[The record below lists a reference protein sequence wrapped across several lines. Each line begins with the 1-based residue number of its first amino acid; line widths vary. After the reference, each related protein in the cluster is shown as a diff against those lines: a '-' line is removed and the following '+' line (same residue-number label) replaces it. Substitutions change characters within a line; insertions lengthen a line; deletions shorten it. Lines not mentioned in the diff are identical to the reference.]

1 MPWKTSV
8 KQQIAK
14 HPLRFLWRILRRF
27 QTNQG
32 LLLSGA
38 VAYYMLL
45 SIIPLFILLLIGLS
59 HVVNETQVLAILTH
73 YLELVVPGESG
84 PLLEQVRIFLEH
96 RQALSWFLVG
106 VLLFFSSLAF
116 SILES
121 AISVIF
127 FHRVMTARRRPFFI
141 SALLPYLFIVLLAS
155 GLLTI
160 TLIIGFLQ
168 AAENFPLMVFG
179 WEISLGGMAGLVF
192 YWLGLLSELLMVTAI
207 YRLMPVGNLPWRHAL
222 LGGVTAVL
230 LWEPTRHLLIW
241 YFSHLSLVNVIYG
254 SLGTTIIALL
264 TLEIGSM
271 ILLLGAQVIAEY
283 ERMKQEI
290 ETASAGDYPAEPPT

>member
-1 MPWKTSV
+1 MPRKTSV
-8 KQQIAK
+8 KQQILK
-14 HPLRFLWRILRRF
+14 HPLHFLWRILRHF
-27 QTNQG
+27 KTNQG

-59 HVVNETQVLAILTH
+59 HVVNEAQVLTILNH
-73 YLELVVPGESG
+73 YLELLVPGESG
-84 PLLEQVRIFLEH
+84 PLLEQVKIFLEH
-96 RQALSWFLVG
+96 RQALGWFLVG

-127 FHRVMTARRRPFFI
+127 FHRVMTARRRPFLI
-141 SALLPYLFIVLLAS
+141 SALLPYLFIVLLAG
-155 GLLTI
+155 GLLMM
-160 TLIIGFLQ
+160 TLVIGFLQ
-168 AAENFPLMVFG
+168 TVENFPLLLFG

-192 YWLGLLSELLMVTAI
+192 YWLGLLSEVLMVTAI

-222 LGGVTAVL
+222 LGGVTAVA

-254 SLGTTIIALL
+254 SLGTTIIVLL

-290 ETASAGDYPAEPPT
+290 ETKLVMDHPVEPPT

>member
-1 MPWKTSV
+1 
-8 KQQIAK
+8 
-14 HPLRFLWRILRRF
+14 
-27 QTNQG
+27 
-32 LLLSGA
+32 
-38 VAYYMLL
+38 VAYYTLL

-59 HVVNETQVLAILTH
+59 HVVDEAQVLTILTR
-73 YLELVVPGESG
+73 YLDLLVPGESA

-106 VLLFFSSLAF
+106 ALLFFSSLAF
-116 SILES
+116 SILEN

-127 FHRVMTARRRPFFI
+127 FHRVEVRRRHFLI
-141 SALLPYLFIVLLAS
+141 SALLPYLFIVLLAG
-155 GLLTI
+155 GLLVM
-160 TLIIGFLQ
+160 TLINGFLR
-168 AAENFPLMVFG
+168 AAENFPIVLFG
-179 WEISLGGMAGLVF
+179 WEISLGGVAGSVL
-192 YWLGLLSELLMVTAI
+192 YWLGLLSEVLMVTAI
-207 YRLMPVGNLPWRHAL
+207 YRLMPVGNLPLRHAL
-222 LGGVTAVL
+222 IGGVTAVL

-283 ERMKQEI
+283 ERIEQEVR
-290 ETASAGDYPAEPPT
+290 EVR

>member
-1 MPWKTSV
+1 
-8 KQQIAK
+8 
-14 HPLRFLWRILRRF
+14 
-27 QTNQG
+27 
-32 LLLSGA
+32 
-38 VAYYMLL
+38 
-45 SIIPLFILLLIGLS
+45 
-59 HVVNETQVLAILTH
+59 
-73 YLELVVPGESG
+73 
-84 PLLEQVRIFLEH
+84 
-96 RQALSWFLVG
+96 
-106 VLLFFSSLAF
+106 
-116 SILES
+116 
-121 AISVIF
+121 
-127 FHRVMTARRRPFFI
+127 
-141 SALLPYLFIVLLAS
+141 
-155 GLLTI
+155 
-160 TLIIGFLQ
+160 
-168 AAENFPLMVFG
+168 
-179 WEISLGGMAGLVF
+179 
-192 YWLGLLSELLMVTAI
+192 LLSELLMVTAI

>member
-8 KQQIAK
+8 KQQIFK
-14 HPLRFLWRILRRF
+14 HPLRFLWRILQRF
-27 QTNQG
+27 QANQG

-38 VAYYMLL
+38 VAYYTLL

-59 HVVNETQVLAILTH
+59 HIVNEERVLTILTG
-73 YLELVVPGESG
+73 YLELLVPGESG
-84 PLLEQVRIFLEH
+84 PLLEQIKIFLEH
-96 RQALSWFLVG
+96 RQALSWFLMG

-127 FHRVMTARRRPFFI
+127 VHRVMVRRRPFFI
-141 SALLPYLFIVLLAS
+141 SALLPYLFIVLLAG
-155 GLLTI
+155 GLLVV
-160 TLIIGFLQ
+160 TLIIGLLQ
-168 AAENFPLMVFG
+168 AAENFPIILFG
-179 WEISLGGMAGLVF
+179 WEISLGGIAGSVL
-192 YWLGLLSELLMVTAI
+192 YWLGLLSEVLMVTAI
-207 YRLMPVGNLPWRHAL
+207 YRLMPVGNLPLRHAL
-222 LGGVTAVL
+222 IGGVTAVL

-241 YFSHLSLVNVIYG
+241 YFAHLSLVNVIYG

-264 TLEIGSM
+264 TLEIGSI

-283 ERMKQEI
+283 ERI
-290 ETASAGDYPAEPPT
+290 EEEMEDGPAGDYPSEPPV

>member
-73 YLELVVPGESG
+73 YLELLVPGESS

-96 RQALSWFLVG
+96 RQALGWFLAG

-127 FHRVMTARRRPFFI
+127 FHRVRARRRPFFI

-155 GLLTI
+155 GLLVM
-160 TLIIGFLQ
+160 TLVIGFLQ
-168 AAENFPLMVFG
+168 TVENFPISLFG
-179 WEISLGGMAGLVF
+179 WEISLGGMAGLMF
-192 YWLGLLSELLMVTAI
+192 YWLGLLSEVLMVTAI
-207 YRLMPVGNLPWRHAL
+207 YRLMPVGNLPLRHAL
-222 LGGVTAVL
+222 IGGVTAVL
-230 LWEPTRHLLIW
+230 LWELTRHLLLW
-241 YFSHLSLVNVIYG
+241 YFAHLSLVNVIYG

-283 ERMKQEI
+283 ERMEQEI
-290 ETASAGDYPAEPPT
+290 ETASAGDYPIEPPT

>member
-73 YLELVVPGESG
+73 YLELLVPGESG

-96 RQALSWFLVG
+96 RQALGWFLAG

-127 FHRVMTARRRPFFI
+127 FHRVETRRRPFLI

-155 GLLTI
+155 GLLMM
-160 TLIIGFLQ
+160 TLVIGFLQ
-168 AAENFPLMVFG
+168 TVENFPISLFG
-179 WEISLGGMAGLVF
+179 WEISLGGMAGLMF
-192 YWLGLLSELLMVTAI
+192 YWLGLLSEVLMVTAI
-207 YRLMPVGNLPWRHAL
+207 YRLMPVGNLPLRHAL
-222 LGGVTAVL
+222 IGGVTAVL

-254 SLGTTIIALL
+254 SLGTTIIVLL

-283 ERMKQEI
+283 ERMEQEI
-290 ETASAGDYPAEPPT
+290 ETESTGDYPIEPPT

>member
-1 MPWKTSV
+1 MPRKISV
-8 KQQIAK
+8 KQQILE

-27 QTNQG
+27 QANQG

-59 HVVNETQVLAILTH
+59 HVVNETQVLTILNH
-73 YLELVVPGESG
+73 YLDLLVPGESG
-84 PLLEQVRIFLEH
+84 PLLEQVKIFLEH
-96 RQALSWFLVG
+96 RQALGWFLVG

-127 FHRVMTARRRPFFI
+127 FHRVKTRRRPFFI

-155 GLLTI
+155 GLLVM
-160 TLIIGFLQ
+160 TLVIGFLQ
-168 AAENFPLMVFG
+168 TVENFPILLFG

-254 SLGTTIIALL
+254 SLGTAIIALL
-264 TLEIGSM
+264 TLEIGSI

-283 ERMKQEI
+283 ERIEQEI
-290 ETASAGDYPAEPPT
+290 KSLNPPPAEID

>member
-1 MPWKTSV
+1 MPWKTSA
-8 KQQIAK
+8 KQQILK
-14 HPLRFLWRILRRF
+14 HPLRFLWRILQGF
-27 QTNQG
+27 QANQG

-38 VAYYMLL
+38 VAYYTLL

-59 HVVNETQVLAILTH
+59 HVVDEARVLAILTR

-84 PLLEQVRIFLEH
+84 PLLEQVKIFLEH

-116 SILES
+116 AILES
-121 AISVIF
+121 AIAVTFS
-127 FHRVMTARRRPFFI
+127 HRAKVRRPFFI

-155 GLLTI
+155 GLLVV
-160 TLIIGFLQ
+160 TLIIGLLQ
-168 AAENFPLMVFG
+168 AAESFPIILFG

-192 YWLGLLSELLMVTAI
+192 YWLGLLSEVLMMTAI
-207 YRLMPVGNLPWRHAL
+207 YRLMPVGNLPLHHAL
-222 LGGVTAVL
+222 IGGVTAVL

-241 YFSHLSLVNVIYG
+241 YFAHLSLVNVIYG
-254 SLGTTIIALL
+254 SLATTIIALL

-283 ERMKQEI
+283 ERIEQEI
-290 ETASAGDYPAEPPT
+290 KSLNPPPAETD

>member
-1 MPWKTSV
+1 MPWKTSAR
-8 KQQIAK
+8 QQILK
-14 HPLRFLWRILRRF
+14 HPLRFLWRILQRF
-27 QTNQG
+27 QANQG

-38 VAYYMLL
+38 MAYYTLL

-59 HVVNETQVLAILTH
+59 HVVDEAQVLAILTR
-73 YLELVVPGESG
+73 YLELLVPGESM
-84 PLLEQVRIFLEH
+84 PLLEQVKIFLQH

-127 FHRVMTARRRPFFI
+127 VHRVEVRRRPFLI
-141 SALLPYLFIVLLAS
+141 SALLPYLFIVLLAG
-155 GLLTI
+155 GLLVI
-160 TLIIGFLQ
+160 TLIIVFLQ
-168 AAENFPLMVFG
+168 AVENFPIVLFG
-179 WEISLGGMAGLVF
+179 WEVSLGGVAGSMF
-192 YWLGLLSELLMVTAI
+192 YWLGLLSEVLMVTAI
-207 YRLMPVGNLPWRHAL
+207 YRLMPVGNLPLRHAL
-222 LGGVTAVL
+222 IGGVTAVL

-241 YFSHLSLVNVIYG
+241 YFAHLSLVNVIYG

-264 TLEIGSM
+264 TLEIGSI

-283 ERMKQEI
+283 ECIEQEI
-290 ETASAGDYPAEPPT
+290 EAGAAGGYPVEPPL

>member
-1 MPWKTSV
+1 MPWKTSA
-8 KQQIAK
+8 KQQIFK
-14 HPLRFLWRILRRF
+14 HPLRFLWRILQRF
-27 QTNQG
+27 QANQG

-38 VAYYMLL
+38 VAYYTLL

-59 HVVNETQVLAILTH
+59 HVVDEAQVLTILTR
-73 YLELVVPGESG
+73 YLELLVPGESG
-84 PLLEQVRIFLEH
+84 PLLEQIKIFLEH

-121 AISVIF
+121 AISFIF
-127 FHRVMTARRRPFFI
+127 LHRVMVRQRPFFI
-141 SALLPYLFIVLLAS
+141 SALLPYLFIVLLAG
-155 GLLTI
+155 GLLVV
-160 TLIIGFLQ
+160 TLIIGLLQ
-168 AAENFPLMVFG
+168 AAENFPIILFG

-192 YWLGLLSELLMVTAI
+192 YWLGLLSEVLMMTAI
-207 YRLMPVGNLPWRHAL
+207 YRLMPVGNLPLHHAL
-222 LGGVTAVL
+222 IGGVTAVL

-241 YFSHLSLVNVIYG
+241 YFAHLSLVNVIYG

-264 TLEIGSM
+264 TLEIGSI

-283 ERMKQEI
+283 ECIEQEI
-290 ETASAGDYPAEPPT
+290 EARVAGGYPAEPPL

>member
-1 MPWKTSV
+1 MPWKTSLT
-8 KQQIAK
+8 QQIAK

-73 YLELVVPGESG
+73 YLELLVPGESG
-84 PLLEQVRIFLEH
+84 PLLEQVKIFLEH
-96 RQALSWFLVG
+96 RQALGWFLVG

-127 FHRVMTARRRPFFI
+127 FHRVKIRRRPFFI

-160 TLIIGFLQ
+160 TLIIGLLQ
-168 AAENFPLMVFG
+168 AAENFSLMVFG

-192 YWLGLLSELLMVTAI
+192 YWLGLLSELLMVAAI
-207 YRLMPVGNLPWRHAL
+207 YWLMPVGNLPWRHAL
-222 LGGVTAVL
+222 LGGLTAVL

-241 YFSHLSLVNVIYG
+241 YFAHLSLVNVIYG

-283 ERMKQEI
+283 ERIKQEI
-290 ETASAGDYPAEPPT
+290 ETESVRDYPAEPPT